1 MNGRNA
7 GATRSMSDF
16 TIRFWGVRGSLPCPG
31 PATKRYGGNTPCV
44 EVRCGER
51 LIILDAGTGLREL
64 GDKLL
69 QDGGAIDADLL
80 LTHCHYDHVIGIPFF
95 APFYHPQHR
104 FRMWAGNLLP
114 EFRLKSVMQRMM
126 SEPLFPIGIDTF
138 KANIDYRDFRAGES
152 VAPGGGVTI
161 RTVALNH
168 PGGATGYRIEYKGRS
183 VAYLTDNEGDRE
195 GRDEALIAAARGADL
210 VIYDTAYTEDEIDD
224 KKGWGHST
232 WQYGMRL
239 ADAAGARTF
248 CLFHHAP
255 EHDDAA
261 MDAMLA
267 QAQAARPGTIAAI
280 EGDTIRL

>member
-64 GDKLL
+64 GDQLM
-69 QDGGAIDADLL
+69 QDGGAIDADIL

-95 APFYHPQHR
+95 TPFYHPQHR

-138 KANIDYRDFRAGES
+138 KADIDYRDFHAGES

-168 PGGATGYRIEYKGRS
+168 PGGATGFRIEYGGRS

-210 VIYDTAYTEDEIDD
+210 VIYDTAYTEEEIDD

-239 ADAAGARTF
+239 ADAAGAGTF

-267 QAQAARPGTIAAI
+267 EAQAARPGTIAAI
-280 EGDTIRL
+280 EGETIRL